1 MGNIFLFSL
10 IVGLAS
16 ALVLIPFSKRKN
28 QVEKGDKQPKTW
40 NPYNSD
46 HLIIVIVFDLLLF

>member
-16 ALVLIPFSKRKN
+16 ALVLIPFSKAKKRLKRK
-28 QVEKGDKQPKTW
+28 K
-40 NPYNSD
+40 NS
-46 HLIIVIVFDLLLF
+46 LRRELL